1 MRSLLI
7 RWVVMTAA
15 ILVAG
20 YVVPGFHISALQ
32 TAFIAAVI
40 LSLLNAVLRPILV
53 ILTLPINF
61 LTLGIFTLVINAA
74 LVGLTAKIVKNGF
87 QIDGFGAAF
96 LGALLISI
104 VSTLLGLMIG
114 ADKK

>member
-1 MRSLLI
+1 MRGILI

-20 YVVPGFHISALQ
+20 NFIKGFHVSNLP
-32 TAFIAAVI
+32 TAFFAAVI
-40 LSLLNAVLRPILV
+40 LSLLNAIVRPILV

-74 LVGLTAKIVKNGF
+74 LVGLTARIVKNGF
-87 QIDGFGAAF
+87 QIDGFGAAC
-96 LGALLISI
+96 LGALIISI
-104 VSTLLGLMIG
+104 VSTLLSLMIG